1 MAASYGDLALI
12 LAVTLSLQTSKVN
25 APKRSST
32 LNGLRVYNILFL
44 NSDELQWARKLL
56 EQALG
61 GKKSQ
66 EAEKKAYS

>member
-12 LAVTLSLQTSKVN
+12 LAVTLSLHTSKVN